1 MKCSK
6 YLAIWTSLLF
16 LWIGSL
22 ELLCAQSNIT
32 GKGTTSASQ
41 SDSNDG
47 KVKARCIALEV
58 YSRPNDPKFSESIAL
73 LKAEVSKRRGVAITV
88 YDLEQ
93 SEPAK
98 ERYKKIQEHYR
109 LSDEVPLLYGLNQT
123 VQGTLNAEQWASK
136 LDGLLQVP
144 VYVRSGCSR
153 CAQFKEYLPTLQ
165 AKYPGL
171 VFKLHDVIQDPN
183 AAQDYQQLALKQK
196 IGGVSYPGIWLCQQL
211 VVGFEGTTA
220 SKARF
225 DTVLQR
231 WTYDCQLPKVTMRSK
246 SLDALRLASD
256 RNGAMDRTN
265 WLAENLG
272 LYGLTSMHPWMH
284 TVMELRVDQE
294 SNATQ
299 ETPPPPPQ
307 LDIGPGDPPPLS
319 LQDSPTLPLEDEA
332 SDEMDLP
339 WLGRLSAGRLGM
351 PVFTFLVGLVDGFN
365 PCAMWVLLFLLSIL
379 VNLGDRWKILAVA
392 GTFVVISGVAYY
404 AFMAAWLNVLLW
416 VGYLRWVQVSLALLA
431 IVVGSIHIKDYFAF
445 KKGITLSI
453 PEAAKPGI
461 YARTRSIIMAENL
474 FGAII
479 GASVLAV
486 LVNFIELLC
495 TAGLPAMYSQI
506 LTMRNFPAWKNYSYL
521 GLYILAYMLDDV
533 LMVSIVVVTMSKRK
547 LQENEG
553 RWLKLVSGVVILA
566 LGLVLIF
573 KPQWLE

>member
-6 YLAIWTSLLF
+6 YVAMTGILVAWLGLNDHLS
-16 LWIGSL
+16 
-22 ELLCAQSNIT
+22 AQSSGL
-32 GKGTTSASQ
+32 GKGTSAASQ
-41 SDSNDG
+41 SGDPNDG

-58 YSRPNDPKFSESIAL
+58 YTRPSDPQFSESIAS

-88 YDLEQ
+88 YDLE

-98 ERYKKIQEHYR
+98 ERYKKIQEHYK
-109 LSDEVPLLYGLNQT
+109 LTEEVPLLYGLNQT
-123 VQGTLNAEQWASK
+123 VQGTLSAEQWSSK

-171 VFKLHDVIQDPN
+171 VFKLHDVIQDPK

-220 SKARF
+220 SKTRF

-231 WTYDCQLPKVTMRSK
+231 WTYDCQLPKVTMRSQP
-246 SLDALRLASD
+246 LDPLRMASD
-256 RNGAMDRTN
+256 WNGAMDRTK
-265 WLAENLG
+265 WLSTNLG
-272 LYGLTSMHPWMH
+272 LHGLMYSMPLWMSM
-284 TVMELRVDQE
+284 VMELRADQE
-294 SNATQ
+294 PNTTQ
-299 ETPPPPPQ
+299 ETPPPPQ

-319 LQDSPTLPLEDEA
+319 LQDSPTLPVEEDV
-332 SDEMDLP
+332 SDAMDLP
-339 WLGRLSAGRLGM
+339 WLGRLSAGRWGM
-351 PVFTFLVGLVDGFN
+351 PAFTFLVGLVDGFN

-379 VNLGDRWKILAVA
+379 VNLGDRRKILAVA

-416 VGYLRWVQVSLALLA
+416 VGYLRWVQISLAMLA

-461 YARTRSIIMAENL
+461 YARTRSIIMAENM

-506 LTMRNFPAWKNYSYL
+506 LTMRNFPAWQNYCYL
-521 GLYILAYMLDDV
+521 GLYILAYMLDDI

-547 LQENEG
+547 LQEKEG
-553 RWLKLVSGVVILA
+553 RWLKLASGVVILA